1 MFTGLIEEIGSVSSL
16 KSVSGGR
23 RLEVASAIELDIG
36 DSVSV
41 NGVCLTAVGIRDG
54 AFSADVGPETLRRTN
69 LGILKNGSRVNLETA
84 VRAGDPLG
92 GHVVTGH
99 VDGLG
104 KVVSVRNE
112 APALWI
118 DIRVLAGLDRYVI
131 PQGSICIDG
140 MSLTVAELSGSSV
153 SIMLIPET
161 QRNTI
166 ASSYR
171 AGASVNVEVDV
182 FARMV
187 EKTVGGKPN
196 VITERYLEEQG
207 Y

>member
-54 AFSADVGPETLRRTN
+54 AFSADVGPETSRRTN

-118 DIRVLAGLDRYVI
+118 DVRVLAGLDRYVI